1 MKFSLYVMEGNLVH
15 SKNTLGFFGHASLW
29 TWSDGKPDKFLHNFF
44 PVNPVFCFF
53 FLAVWIIPLIK
64 GSQKIK
70 TVEQLPIN
78 KLHSST
84 GEKLV
89 ILFDF
94 SENKNHNLKNSSLI
108 WFKMPFCQVQN
119 METCIYCPGILFFFL
134 KVIILPNIYF
144 CVLLAN

>member
-1 MKFSLYVMEGNLVH
+1 MENQ
-15 SKNTLGFFGHASLW
+15 T
-29 TWSDGKPDKFLHNFF
+29 NFF
-44 PVNPVFCFF
+44 TTSFQLILFFFWF

-108 WFKMPFCQVQN
+108 LM
-119 METCIYCPGILFFFL
+119 I
-134 KVIILPNIYF
+134 
-144 CVLLAN
+144 